1 MLQVGQR
8 VRVRQNLGGGVGK
21 VGEVGVIKSFKIA
34 DGAGPAYVVEFTGS
48 KAWFFAEEL
57 EAA

>member
-1 MLQVGQR
+1 
-8 VRVRQNLGGGVGK
+8 
-21 VGEVGVIKSFKIA
+21 VIKSFKIA